1 MRQKSSLSLHR
12 LKRKRLKTSQTIRL
26 VTPKC
31 ISSTACHTGVC
42 LQQITPVLTPIK
54 TLFRSP
60 VYKVSP
66 PKKRA
71 KKSISARALFEQ
83 QPSCEQI
90 CLGIH
95 DATESDY
102 LLNINNGSV
111 KTKSE
116 QLSGID
122 IV

>member
-12 LKRKRLKTSQTIRL
+12 LKRKHLKTSQTIRL

-42 LQQITPVLTPIK
+42 LQQITPVLTPIMSP
-54 TLFRSP
+54 FHSP

-71 KKSISARALFEQ
+71 KKSLSARTLFEQ
-83 QPSCEQI
+83 QPSCEKY
-90 CLGIH
+90 
-95 DATESDY
+95 AVAFMT
-102 LLNINNGSV
+102 LLNQIFFLTLTMDQS
-111 KTKSE
+111 KRKAIS
-116 QLSGID
+116 
-122 IV
+122 